1 MVATAAPT
9 NRHARE
15 GLGDVD
21 WPGLA
26 LARRFNLHVSLILT
40 PLLLAPDIPLVWGK
54 GLLMSQ
60 ESYGA
65 MLLMC

>member
-1 MVATAAPT
+1 MWT
-9 NRHARE
+9 
-15 GLGDVD
+15 
-21 WPGLA
+21 GLA
-26 LARRFNLHVSLILT
+26 LACRSSLHVSLTRT
-40 PLLLAPDIPLVWGK
+40 PLFLFPDIPLVWGK